1 MTPKKLG
8 RRVVK
13 RLTTAAAIW
22 SALQLVAWRMSTG
35 DEGSNRFH
43 RASILGGRDF
53 TSVAGALETAK
64 VTAIFSGVAVDL
76 TGADLAPDGADLI
89 IDSSLAGVAIAVPES
104 WNVSV
109 VESQTIAGAVDIDT
123 SDAANLP
130 GDAPRLRV
138 TIRARL
144 SGVAIGAR

>member
-1 MTPKKLG
+1 
-8 RRVVK
+8 
-13 RLTTAAAIW
+13 
-22 SALQLVAWRMSTG
+22 MSTG

-43 RASILGGRDF
+43 RASILGGSDF

-76 TGADLAPDGADLI
+76 TGAELAPDGADLI
-89 IDSSLAGVAIAVPES
+89 IDSSLAGVAIAVPDS